1 MAEITQKKWTA
12 LEQTPQ
18 RGSLLQRVLQARGL
32 QTEAERLAF
41 LDCSLASLQD
51 PFRLPGIKAAAY
63 RLAQAVRQGERILI
77 HGDFDADG
85 LTATALMA
93 RLLRSFGAE
102 VECIIPDRLS
112 DGYGISVPAVRRA
125 ASEKPAAL
133 LLTVDCGISAAAEI
147 AEINELGLEVIV
159 TDHHE
164 CPAALPQALAVVNPR
179 LEGNPDSEQQL
190 AGVGVAYKLAQALC
204 IELGAPGREQQGL
217 AFVAVGTV
225 ADVMPLAGENRILTA
240 NGLQALNQGKLV
252 CFKALLTACVNGNR
266 PVTATTISF
275 ALAPRLNAAGRLGKA
290 ELALELLLTDDPVEA
305 NRIAL
310 ELNNLN
316 EERKTIETE
325 IFAQA
330 AEEIENSPATAVAGP
345 LVVAGEGWHHG
356 VIGIVASRLVER
368 YSRPVIVLAGDEGTY
383 RGSGRS
389 VGNFNLLAAVKAAG
403 EFTERFGGHRQA
415 IGLTLSETQLP
426 GFRLQLQSYSKANAE
441 SIADASLKTPTAD
454 LFVQSAELT
463 LAAAREL
470 EQLQPYGAANP
481 EPLFIAEGLRILE
494 SRPVGSNGRTLK
506 LRFEAPT
513 DNGNI
518 VIEGVGFGMGEQA
531 ADYQRNACFDAVFNL
546 DVNRFNGRESCQLKV
561 HDLQPGNIAKTQP
574 IPKGGE

>member
-1 MAEITQKKWTA
+1 MTEITQKKWTA

-18 RGSLLQRVLQARGL
+18 SGSLLQRVLQARGL

-41 LDCSLASLQD
+41 LDCSLASLKD
-51 PFRLPGIKAAAY
+51 PFRLPGIKAATN

-112 DGYGISVPAVRRA
+112 DGYGISVSAVRRA
-125 ASEKPAAL
+125 LNDKPAAL

-147 AEINELGLEVIV
+147 AELNELGLEVIV

-164 CPAALPQALAVVNPR
+164 CPAVLPQALAVINPR
-179 LEGNPDSEQQL
+179 LEGNPDSEQL

-204 IELGAPGREQQGL
+204 LELGAPGREQQGL

-225 ADVMPLAGENRILTA
+225 ADVMPLTGENRILTA

-252 CFKALLTACVNGNR
+252 CFNALLTACVNGSR
-266 PVTATTISF
+266 TVTTTTISF

-290 ELALELLLTDDPVEA
+290 ELALELLLTDDPAEA

-310 ELNNLN
+310 ELNGLN
-316 EERKTIETE
+316 EERKAIEAE

-330 AEEIENSPATAVAGP
+330 AEEIENNPAAAAAGP

-368 YSRPVIVLAGDEGTY
+368 YSRPVIVLAGEEGIY

-389 VGNFNLLAAVKAAG
+389 SGSFNLLAAVAAAG
-403 EFTERFGGHRQA
+403 EFTERYGGHRQA
-415 IGLTLSETQLP
+415 VGLTLNEDQLP
-426 GFRLQLQSYSKANAE
+426 GFRLQLHSYSKANAE
-441 SIADASLKTPTAD
+441 SIADADLQTAD
-454 LFVQSAELT
+454 LVVQPAELT
-463 LAAAREL
+463 LTAAREL

-481 EPLFIAEGLRILE
+481 EPLFIAEGMRILE

-506 LRFEAPT
+506 LRFEALT
-513 DNGNI
+513 AEGNMM
-518 VIEGVGFGMGEQA
+518 IEGVGFGMGEQA
-531 ADYQRNACFDAVFNL
+531 ADYQRNACFDALFSL
-546 DVNRFNGRESCQLKV
+546 DVNRFNGRESCQIKV
-561 HDLQPGNIAKTQP
+561 RDLQPGNYAKAQP